1 MRRHINDNVS
11 KLLDRVWM
19 GGMGDL
25 MAPEAVGGSACS
37 ESLLTWSLPT
47 VWYKLYTYKKKC
59 PASNKVLF
67 CLSSATSDLPLH

>member
-1 MRRHINDNVS
+1 MCRHINDNVS

-25 MAPEAVGGSACS
+25 MLPEAVGGSACS

-47 VWYKLYTYKKKC
+47 VWYKLYI
-59 PASNKVLF
+59 
-67 CLSSATSDLPLH
+67 